1 MGMRIIDIAQEAGVS
16 LMTVS
21 RAINPQER
29 RKVSPETLKI
39 IDEIVKRSGFKP
51 NTAARHL
58 RKSATKIIGIIFP
71 YYPGVFYS
79 TYYSHIL
86 SGVADYLVNTEYQF
100 KLILLKEQDSYWDNY
115 DFSAGERVDGLIVT
129 HWTQVFSMKSYLE
142 KIDIPCVVINDFEK
156 DLKIGIVYGDSYGG
170 GQTAAKYLFDKGH
183 KHVAILNG
191 PAWSKDAEQ
200 RIDGFQDFYNKKGIK
215 IRPDLIVRADFSE
228 RKAFEQTASLIRKD
242 PKITAIFCCND
253 EMAYGVLQRLNEL
266 GINCPKRI
274 SVFGFDNN
282 FQSAHVQPPLTTI
295 SVPVYDLAVE
305 SARSLVMHLQ
315 SPKSKNRFTGSKIL
329 PMQLIER
336 ESVRDLK

>member
-86 SGVADYLVNTEYQF
+86 SGIADYLVNTEYQF

-129 HWTQVFSMKSYLE
+129 HWTQVFSKKSYLE
-142 KIDIPCVVINDFEK
+142 KIDIPCVAINDFEK
-156 DLKIGIVYGDSYGG
+156 DLKIAIVYGDNYGG
-170 GQTAAKYLFDKGH
+170 GQAAAKYLFDKGH
-183 KHVAILNG
+183 KHVAIFNG
-191 PAWSKDAEQ
+191 PAWSKDAQQ
-200 RIDGFQDFYNKKGIK
+200 RIDGFQDFYNKIGIK
-215 IRPDLIVRADFSE
+215 IKSDLIVRADFSQQ
-228 RKAFEQTASLIRKD
+228 KAYELTAFLVQKN
-242 PKITAIFCCND
+242 PEITAIFCCND
-253 EMAYGVLQRLNEL
+253 EMAYGAMQKLKEMK
-266 GINCPKRI
+266 IDCPKQVSLI
-274 SVFGFDNN
+274 GFDNN
-282 FQSAHVQPPLTTI
+282 LHSAYVRPSLTTI
-295 SVPVYDLAVE
+295 NVPVYDLAVE
-305 SARSLVMHLQ
+305 AARSLIEHLQ
-315 SPKSKNRFTGSKIL
+315 KPKSKNFISVSKIL
-329 PMQLIER
+329 PTQLIER
-336 ESVRDLK
+336 KSVRDLK